1 VEPIRVTAGV
11 ITENDQVLI
20 TRRGPKENNA
30 GGWEFPGGKI
40 ENNETP
46 QECLVRELKEELSID
61 VAVDKFCTEVNHDYG
76 QMSIILI
83 AYYCTIIDGEI
94 RISVHDKYK
103 WVKINDL
110 LEYDLL
116 PADIPIAKKV
126 IEEYK
131 KHSHKDKKQKK

>member
-1 VEPIRVTAGV
+1 MKTIKVMAGV
-11 ITENDQVLI
+11 IRENDQVLI

-40 ENNETP
+40 EAGETP
-46 QECLVRELKEELSID
+46 QECLTRELKEELSIE
-61 VAVDKFCTEVNHDYG
+61 VTVDKFCTEVNHDYG
-76 QMSIILI
+76 QMSIKLI

-94 RISVHDKYK
+94 QISVHDKIK

-126 IEEYK
+126 IAEYK
-131 KHSHKDKKQKK
+131 NLEI